1 MDDILTTTPNPAKL
15 TMRKVRFKRYIPS
28 VYSKESPFSLVPGT
42 KCWEKDFT
50 HEGLFHQ
57 WAAMCDEGSENYG
70 NYTVALVE
78 LPDGT
83 IERVEPDKIQFINE

>member
-1 MDDILTTTPNPAKL
+1 MDDIRTTTPNPAKL

-28 VYSKESPFSLVPGT
+28 VYSNESPFSLVPGT

-57 WAAMCDEGSENYG
+57 WAAAYEEGTEGFG

-83 IERVEPDKIQFINE
+83 VEPVLPCNIQFINE